1 MTDKHADCMHA
12 EMPHYKI
19 LVTALKLLKAPGC
32 VYDVWRAQAKHWPR
46 SKLDCDRRPLQTHM
60 DTRTHTH
67 SHTHNNC
74 VAFTL
79 TRPRNKPPT
88 RAWTMVML
96 MAHTFSTSSHNTIM
110 LRCGN
115 GCALPQTI
123 TRQPPSP
130 CHLPALF
137 TPGLHYEVQR
147 KSSLAI
153 CKNLQ
158 GRDAVHVLPYPH
170 KEDFLGG
177 EGEWTKGGETEQMHH
192 CRRDKMF
199 SIKYL
204 KTLLLCPY

>member
-1 MTDKHADCMHA
+1 MCLWRLKSTGQTLAEIQTGLRPQASANTHGHTHAD
-12 EMPHYKI
+12 
-19 LVTALKLLKAPGC
+19 
-32 VYDVWRAQAKHWPR
+32 
-46 SKLDCDRRPLQTHM
+46 
-60 DTRTHTH
+60 THTLTH
-67 SHTHNNC
+67 SNC

-96 MAHTFSTSSHNTIM
+96 MAHTFSSSSHNTIM

-158 GRDAVHVLPYPH
+158 GRHAVHVLPYPH
-170 KEDFLGG
+170 KENLGG
-177 EGEWTKGGETEQMHH
+177 GANEPKVVRRNRCIILDETRCFLSDILRH
-192 CRRDKMF
+192 CCCVP
-199 SIKYL
+199 IK
-204 KTLLLCPY
+204 